1 MAFKLALCRYANG
14 RWCLR
19 GREPQ
24 PLPCRR
30 PDTVTS
36 TAITSGCSMALVIGR
51 NLAYRMLKNRDVT
64 SVRIGRVHRIPKANV
79 IQYIAAQAPA
89 GKEARRELER

>member
-1 MAFKLALCRYANG
+1 MFNQYKDIITVDELCEM
-14 RWCLR
+14 LH
-19 GREPQ
+19 
-24 PLPCRR
+24 
-30 PDTVTS
+30 
-36 TAITSGCSMALVIGR
+36 IGR

-89 GKEARRELER
+89 GKEAHRELER